1 MSKLRFDNATAKKV
15 LFLVERH
22 DMIIKNDPVLIKKH
36 LSRFGGDLYLDLIKV
51 HIADDMAKAEIA
63 QGRISEYND
72 AAQTARQIIAEKDCF
87 SLKNLALNGNDIKE
101 MGYKG
106 KEIGEALDLLLN
118 GVIEGKCVN
127 SPEELRLYLDSIMK
141 E

>member
-1 MSKLRFDNATAKKV
+1 MIWQKPKLHREEYRNTMRRLNTAKV
-15 LFLVERH
+15 
-22 DMIIKNDPVLIKKH
+22 
-36 LSRFGGDLYLDLIKV
+36 
-51 HIADDMAKAEIA
+51 
-63 QGRISEYND
+63 
-72 AAQTARQIIAEKDCF
+72 IIAEKDCF